1 MRQRTRDG
9 KRQYEQDATFRGQ
22 HPTQLHSCSHRVQ
35 SNIHPAR
42 TTLYLQISRTNRSP
56 QYTLGMQLVMKGLVD
71 VLVAMFVVGG
81 VGSSF
86 VIVISFVEDM
96 HELFTKDE

>member
-1 MRQRTRDG
+1 
-9 KRQYEQDATFRGQ
+9 
-22 HPTQLHSCSHRVQ
+22 
-35 SNIHPAR
+35 
-42 TTLYLQISRTNRSP
+42 
-56 QYTLGMQLVMKGLVD
+56 MQLVMKGLVD

>member
-1 MRQRTRDG
+1 
-9 KRQYEQDATFRGQ
+9 
-22 HPTQLHSCSHRVQ
+22 VQ
-35 SNIHPAR
+35 SNIHPAH
-42 TTLYLQISRTNRSP
+42 TILYLQILRTNRSP
-56 QYTLGMQLVMKGLVD
+56 QYTLGMQPVLKGFVD

-86 VIVISFVEDM
+86 VIVISFAEDM